1 MITVDPSKGV
11 ARGHW
16 QRSIWEYLAN
26 GHEEHNPIQ
35 YLKGNA
41 KSYAQRYAESLE
53 HMFRRAMQRG
63 WIITKQLGPRGGSW
77 SATYSARLAASG
89 ALEVRDHENKLLKVV
104 HADQL
109 PEYGLYVVTLN
120 NLTREESDGG

>member
-1 MITVDPSKGV
+1 VITIDPSKGV
-11 ARGHW
+11 AQGHW
-16 QRSIWEYLAN
+16 QRSIWECLAN
-26 GHEEHNPIQ
+26 GHEEHNPLQ

-53 HMFRRAMQRG
+53 HMFRRAMKRR

-77 SATYSARLAASG
+77 SATYSARLAAIG
-89 ALEVRDHENKLLKVV
+89 ALVVRDHEGKLLKVV

-109 PEYGLYVVTLN
+109 PEHGLYVVIVN
-120 NLTREESDGG
+120 NLGKEESYG